1 MLVATKLNVPEPRP
15 GRVERREL
23 VARLVEGAER
33 KLTLVCAPAGW
44 GKTALLSEWHASQ
57 EESRPF
63 AWVQLDPS
71 DDDPVRL
78 WSYLIAALRTV
89 EPDLGAASLAALQAA
104 RPALVDV
111 VLPPLLN
118 ELASLR
124 RPIVLVLDDYHLV
137 RDERVHESIAY
148 LLRHLPRTTH
158 LAIAS
163 RADPPLPLGSL
174 RAAGEVNELRVA
186 ELRFTDAEAEAL
198 LNRSLGLG
206 LDAGD
211 VGLLQARTEGWP
223 AGLQLAAL
231 SAHGREDK
239 HAFVEAFAGDDRQI
253 VDYLHEIV
261 EAQPPELREFLLRT
275 SVLDTMCAPLC
286 NAVTGRGDGRE
297 RLQEAERANL
307 FLVAL
312 DSRGDWYRYH
322 QLFGDLLRHELAH
335 SDAVLAAELHHRAS
349 AWHREHGDAGEAIAH
364 ATAAGDF
371 GDACDLIA
379 RHWGPV
385 WNLGQ
390 RETVARWID
399 ALPSD
404 AVLDDA
410 RICLARGWTALFLGA
425 FAEVEQWARAAE
437 LAPLPGPF
445 FDGSASVAA
454 VVARLRSVRAYFEGD
469 VRVGIE
475 QGRLAVSLSQEQD
488 PASYAPACVVLG
500 ANLSLGGEPKGA
512 ADLLAGALPSL
523 VPPRWVDARLAAL
536 GRLTSILAESGEL
549 EQAARMAADAARLV
563 DELALHELE
572 SVGIVHSGRGRLLE
586 LRGETEAAGTEYAR
600 AIELA
605 RRGGRRLDLA
615 QALLALAELE
625 RRRRRYDAARSLARE
640 ARGVL
645 AMCPDPG
652 KLAGFLAR
660 IERAL
665 QLTPGRRPAPE
676 LVADAELSERE
687 IAVLRL
693 LASDLS
699 QREIGA
705 ELYVSLNTVKGHTK
719 SIFRKLGVSSRADA
733 VARGRE
739 LGLR

>member
-1 MLVATKLNVPEPRP
+1 
-15 GRVERREL
+15 
-23 VARLVEGAER
+23 VARLIAGADR

-44 GKTALLSEWHASQ
+44 GKTVLLSEWHAAE

-78 WSYLIAALRTV
+78 WSYVIGALRTV
-89 EPDLGAASLAALQAA
+89 GPELGAASLAALQAA
-104 RPALVDV
+104 RPALVEV

-118 ELASLR
+118 ELAALR
-124 RPIVLVLDDYHLV
+124 GPIVLVLDDYNLV
-137 RDERVHESIAY
+137 RDERVHESIAF

-174 RAAGEVNELRVA
+174 RAAGDVNELRVA
-186 ELRFTDAEAEAL
+186 ELRFSHAEADAL
-198 LNRSLGLG
+198 LNGSLGLG

-231 SAHGREDK
+231 SARGHEDK
-239 HAFVEAFAGDDRQI
+239 RAFVEAFAGDDRQI

-261 EAQPPELREFLLRT
+261 EAQPPELRDFLVRT

-286 NAVTGRGDGRE
+286 DAVTGREDGRE
-297 RLQEAERANL
+297 RLQAAERANL

-322 QLFGDLLRHELAH
+322 QLFRDLLRHELAR
-335 SDAVLAAELHHRAS
+335 SDAALTVELHHRAS
-349 AWHREHGDAGEAIAH
+349 AWYREHGDAGDAIYH

-371 GDACDLIA
+371 DDACDLVA

-404 AVLDDA
+404 VVLDDA
-410 RICLARGWTALFLGA
+410 RVCLARAWTALFLGA
-425 FAEVEQWARAAE
+425 FAEVERWARAAE
-437 LAPLPGPF
+437 LARLRGPF

-454 VVARLRSVRAYFEGD
+454 VVARLRSVQAYFEGD
-469 VRVGIE
+469 VGHGIE
-475 QGRLAVSLSQEQD
+475 QGRLAVTLSKEED
-488 PASYAPACVVLG
+488 PQSYGPACVVLG
-500 ANLSLGGEPKGA
+500 VNLSLGGDPEEA
-512 ADLLAGALPSL
+512 AGLLAAALPSL

-536 GRLTSILAESGEL
+536 GRLTSILAEAGEL
-549 EQAARMAADAARLV
+549 ERAARTAADARRLV
-563 DELALHELE
+563 HELALHEIE
-572 SVGIVHSGRGRLLE
+572 SVGIVHFGHGKLFE
-586 LRGETEAAGTEYAR
+586 LRGETEAAATEYAR
-600 AIELA
+600 AIALA

-615 QALLALAELE
+615 QALLALALLE
-625 RRRRRYDAARSLARE
+625 RRRRRHEQARSLARE

-645 AMCPDPG
+645 ALCPDPG
-652 KLAGFLAR
+652 MLTDLLAR
-660 IERAL
+660 TERAL
-665 QLTPGRRPAPE
+665 QLTPARRPVPA
-676 LVADAELSERE
+676 LATDAELSERE
-687 IAVLRL
+687 LTVLRL

-699 QREIGA
+699 RREIGA
-705 ELYVSLNTVKGHTK
+705 ELYVSVNTVKGHVR
-719 SIFRKLGVSSRADA
+719 SIFHKLDVSSRADA

-739 LGLR
+739 LGHL